1 VITPQIFGAICIILF
16 FFRKEAAELLAAL
29 MDYIKG
35 GSR

>member
-1 VITPQIFGAICIILF
+1 MITPQIFGATCIILF